1 MRGMLRDLRMGTF
14 AILVTACMLLC
25 VLSPAIVCWNEE
37 SSSAVGV
44 SDAEKEEFIYVSI
57 GDSITNG
64 YGMDGYYKDGEDM
77 STIAVWHLNED
88 SMTLVAC
95 ENVWFDAVSNKVVFE
110 TTHLSYRL
118 VGHETASDKADYMIP
133 SIAIGLILIVGLCV
147 ALLRFKR

>member
-1 MRGMLRDLRMGTF
+1 MNGMLRDLRMGTF
-14 AILVTACMLLC
+14 AILVTACMLFS

-37 SSSAVGV
+37 SPSAVGV
-44 SDAEKEEFIYVSI
+44 SDAEKEFIYISI

-110 TTHLSYRL
+110 TTHFSYWL
-118 VGHETASDKADYMIP
+118 VGHETASDEADYMIP

-147 ALLRFKR
+147 VLLRLKR